1 MNTQKTKT
9 LYEQDFYL
17 WIAETVQQL
26 KSGNFS
32 HLDLD
37 NLIEEIESLGKTQ
50 RKTVRSFLV
59 RLLEHLFYIPHFK
72 IWLN

>member
-37 NLIEEIESLGKTQ
+37 NLIEEIESLAKLSA
-50 RKTVRSFLV
+50 KL
-59 RLLEHLFYIPHFK
+59 
-72 IWLN
+72 